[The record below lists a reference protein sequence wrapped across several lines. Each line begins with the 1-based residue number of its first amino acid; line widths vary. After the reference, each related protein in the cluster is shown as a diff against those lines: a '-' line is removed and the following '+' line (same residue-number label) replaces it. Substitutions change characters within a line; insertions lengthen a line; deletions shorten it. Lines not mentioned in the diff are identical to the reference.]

1 MAPWSICVPRYPACP
16 ARARD
21 EPIRIS
27 SFVIPVVFSREVTAG
42 SGGAQAEIS
51 SHNNTIQIQPL
62 FLFISLTMKYLFL
75 MGKPL
80 ILTIENPLVNVNENA
95 GY

>member
-1 MAPWSICVPRYPACP
+1 
-16 ARARD
+16 
-21 EPIRIS
+21 
-27 SFVIPVVFSREVTAG
+27 
-42 SGGAQAEIS
+42 
-51 SHNNTIQIQPL
+51 
-62 FLFISLTMKYLFL
+62 MKYLFL